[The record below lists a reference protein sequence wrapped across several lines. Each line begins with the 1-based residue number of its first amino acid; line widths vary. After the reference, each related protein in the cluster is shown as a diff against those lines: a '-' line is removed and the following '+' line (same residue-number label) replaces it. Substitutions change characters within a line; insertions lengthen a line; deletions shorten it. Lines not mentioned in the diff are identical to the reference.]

1 MEPLTIL
8 NFALSLIALGASIMA
23 YRAVSRIGQDQ
34 DT

>member
-8 NFALSLIALGASIMA
+8 NFAFSLVALAASITA
-23 YRAVSRIGQDQ
+23 YRAVSRIQQDR

>member
-8 NFALSLIALGASIMA
+8 NFALSLTALTASIMA
-23 YRAVSRIGQDQ
+23 YRAVSRIQQDQ